1 MDLIKIRVAKFRVY
15 PANEHLLKAAE
26 HLFLYYGVHEVINRH
41 VGKTCAYLLL
51 KMSYPEGTWEN
62 QPDAIEQWGKAQDFV
77 FKAYR
82 KVGEHLEYS
91 GAETDIDFIPC
102 KDR

>member
-1 MDLIKIRVAKFRVY
+1 MTKIRLAKFHVY
-15 PANEHLLKAAE
+15 PANEHLLKAAG
-26 HLFLYYGVHEVINRH
+26 HLFLYYGVHEVIHRYT
-41 VGKTCAYLLL
+41 GQTCAYLLL

-62 QPDAIEQWGKAQDFV
+62 QPDAIREWEKSRDFV
-77 FKAYR
+77 FEAYR
-82 KVGEHLEYS
+82 KVSDDLEHS